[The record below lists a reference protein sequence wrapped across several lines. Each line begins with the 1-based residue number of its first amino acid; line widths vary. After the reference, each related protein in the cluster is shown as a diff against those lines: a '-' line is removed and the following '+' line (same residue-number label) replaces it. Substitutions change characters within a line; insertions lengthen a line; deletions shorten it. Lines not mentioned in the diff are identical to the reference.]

1 MAAAGGLL
9 RVVAAGDVLPQL
21 VADPVDVVVTEA
33 ATFRVREGDLILVE
47 VADIVTLDW
56 VRAHTTALYQVEAE
70 EAVATPSR

>member
-1 MAAAGGLL
+1 VAAAGGLL

-33 ATFRVREGDLILVE
+33 ATFRVREGGLILVE
-47 VADIVTLDW
+47 VADVVTLDW
-56 VRAHTTALYQVEAE
+56 VRAHTTALYQVEVE